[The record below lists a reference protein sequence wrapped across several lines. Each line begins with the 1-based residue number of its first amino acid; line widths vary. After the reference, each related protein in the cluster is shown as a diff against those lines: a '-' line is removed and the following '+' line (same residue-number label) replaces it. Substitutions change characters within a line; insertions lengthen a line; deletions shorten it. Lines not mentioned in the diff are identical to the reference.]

1 MYQPLYEVLC
11 ISRDINSKLEMD
23 LIKRAA
29 SYNENNYVA
38 LLLLLL
44 QLNPKSRRANTI
56 HSGVFFQESLTMAK
70 TEFLAW

>member
-29 SYNENNYVA
+29 SYNENM
-38 LLLLLL
+38 LLYYYYFC
-44 QLNPKSRRANTI
+44 NWIPSREEQTLYI
-56 HSGVFFQESLTMAK
+56 LLTMAK
-70 TEFLAW
+70 TEFLEV